1 MSISTEK
8 QCTYPKCQAINGCVG
23 VCSKE
28 PVAWREVAGKTT
40 QYYDYN
46 EDGRGEP
53 LYAAPVHSI
62 DMIQEC
68 VDETAKHRHDED
80 WYGQWQWQCGYERG
94 WDKGYEAGW
103 DNRGKEEK
111 NNWVGLTDEDINF
124 YWAIATDREAERHFP
139 TGHHA
144 FASLIQDKLKRLN
157 T

>member
-1 MSISTEK
+1 MSISADK
-8 QCTYPKCQAINGCVG
+8 Q
-23 VCSKE
+23 E

-53 LYAAPVHSI
+53 LYATPVHAI

-111 NNWVGLTDEDINF
+111 NNWVGLTDGELKEISNLWEIVYGGWVKKFYQDI
-124 YWAIATDREAERHFP
+124 EA
-139 TGHHA
+139 
-144 FASLIQDKLKRLN
+144 KLKEKN
-157 T
+157 CD